1 MQDVLIYQI
10 LKLKE
15 SVTKF
20 CMSSWKTL
28 KKCAISMT
36 DARFYLPLTIGG
48 EVLVGAAT
56 SDEPAAPL
64 DGVLVVDGLLRV
76 EEVVEQRVEV
86 LRRLGRLRA
95 LGRVA
100 LGLHV
105 RRRAALPLPDE
116 DLGVGHGGGGGLL
129 GSSGVTDQTSRVTD
143 HQTETLQQRCT
154 HMLRLTSGGFEGGSQ
169 SKREISAFSNVAR
182 RARPPASVGRP
193 SFRRRWW
200 PQFIAGFVDMKKI
213 ACEICELV

>member
-1 MQDVLIYQI
+1 MQDVQIYQI
-10 LKLKE
+10 FKLKE

-20 CMSSWKTL
+20 CMSSWKTM
-28 KKCAISMT
+28 KKCATSLT
-36 DARFYLPLTIGG
+36 NTRFFSLTVGG
-48 EVLVGAAT
+48 KVLVGASP

-116 DLGVGHGGGGGLL
+116 DLGVGHGGGGLI
-129 GSSGVTDQTSRVTD
+129 GSSRVTDQTSRGHRSPDRDSATEMHAHVT
-143 HQTETLQQRCT
+143 TYKWR
-154 HMLRLTSGGFEGGSQ
+154 
-169 SKREISAFSNVAR
+169 I
-182 RARPPASVGRP
+182 
-193 SFRRRWW
+193 
-200 PQFIAGFVDMKKI
+200 
-213 ACEICELV
+213 